1 LRECPSPILG
11 KKRGQYVY
19 LCGKLQQLQ
28 NKYLAEFQP
37 EKNGGWE
44 DGRIE

>member
-1 LRECPSPILG
+1 MPKSNLG
-11 KKRGQYVY
+11 QEERAIY
-19 LCGKLQQLQ
+19 LCGQLQQLQ